1 MEYFN
6 FLIIPIAAIVPL
18 IIGSIWYSPAVFGK
32 VWMRVSGMTEE
43 QTQSGGMIK
52 IFTLTYL
59 FGLFAAYLLAFSTVH
74 QLSIVQLFFH
84 DPAMADPASEFSR
97 FTADYMERF
106 GTRHRT
112 FGHGVIHG
120 LENGFLLSLA
130 MIGIPALFERR
141 SWKYIFIHVGFWTVS
156 FAIMAGILCQFL

>member
-84 DPAMADPASEFSR
+84 DPAMAE
-97 FTADYMERF
+97 
-106 GTRHRT
+106 
-112 FGHGVIHG
+112 
-120 LENGFLLSLA
+120 
-130 MIGIPALFERR
+130 
-141 SWKYIFIHVGFWTVS
+141 
-156 FAIMAGILCQFL
+156 ILDS